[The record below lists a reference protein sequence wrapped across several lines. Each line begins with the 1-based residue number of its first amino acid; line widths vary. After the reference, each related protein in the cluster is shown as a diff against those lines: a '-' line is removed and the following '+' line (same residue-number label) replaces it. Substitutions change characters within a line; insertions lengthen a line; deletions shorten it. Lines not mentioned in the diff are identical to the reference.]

1 METVTAKP
9 EMKVEAEVE
18 EAAEE
23 AVVEEFVAE
32 EAVETVEEE
41 AAEFIEAVE
50 GELSE
55 EELAEYQKSLIYELV
70 PPLTPENVLDKSGV
84 WNRAARLMLRNL
96 DQDLTIDELREGL
109 NNAGFDVSWQWV
121 FETLRALETRGIV
134 RIKGK
139 RE

>member
-9 EMKVEAEVE
+9 KVKVEAEVE

-23 AVVEEFVAE
+23 FVVE

-41 AAEFIEAVE
+41 AAEVIEEVE

-55 EELAEYQKSLIYELV
+55 EELVGYQKSLIYELV
-70 PPLTPENVLDKSGV
+70 PPLTPENVLDKSAV

-109 NNAGFDVSWQWV
+109 NNAGFNVSWQWV